1 LIIKQKK
8 KKLLK
13 KNIEIRER
21 KKEKRGMIIIS
32 PLQENS
38 PQGFQGSFFTA
49 DIFFF

>member
-1 LIIKQKK
+1 LIIKPKK
-8 KKLLK
+8 KQNK